1 KVNNEVVKLLIAKG
15 ANVNAIS
22 KHGRTPL
29 DFAIMRGQEEAVET
43 LRKHGGKTGVE
54 LKAAQP
60 DPPTA
65 KAPAISIHDA
75 ATEGNIEAVRQHLAA
90 GTDVNAKLGGRTS
103 LHLAAYEG
111 HKAIAALLISE
122 GGNIN
127 AKSDVNGGTP
137 LHAAAFGGRTE
148 IVELLIANGAD
159 VNAKY
164 EIGFTPLYI
173 AAQNGQK
180 EIAKLLIANGADV

>member
-1 KVNNEVVKLLIAKG
+1 MLKLCENADVFIE
-15 ANVNAIS
+15 NYRTDAIS

-111 HKAIAALLISE
+111 QKEIA
-122 GGNIN
+122 
-127 AKSDVNGGTP
+127 
-137 LHAAAFGGRTE
+137 
-148 IVELLIANGAD
+148 ELLIANGAD
-159 VNAKY
+159 VNAKDKR
-164 EIGFTPLYI
+164 GTTPLHEV
-173 AAQNGQK
+173 AGRGHNKDVA
-180 EIAKLLIANGADV
+180 ELLIAKGADVNAKDDNGWKIGRASCRERV